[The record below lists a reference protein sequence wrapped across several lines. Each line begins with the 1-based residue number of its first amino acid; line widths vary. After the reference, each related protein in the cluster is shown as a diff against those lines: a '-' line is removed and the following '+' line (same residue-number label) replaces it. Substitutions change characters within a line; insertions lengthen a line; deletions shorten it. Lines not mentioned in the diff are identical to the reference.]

1 MKLTLQI
8 LAGKIRK
15 KWTKLQENKQR
26 DHNNCWN
33 RVQSF
38 MSKNFSVLRIG
49 SLLSMMMM
57 AVLANAQNPKDFPR
71 PAELEPAIKFWT
83 RVYTEADTDSG
94 FLHDSVN
101 LAIIYKK
108 VSYDRPEIERQ
119 RTRISEDLQILASG
133 KRSGLTGHQQQIL
146 EVFPAGVSNSVLAAA
161 ADTVRFQLGQSD
173 RFVEGLIRSGAYR
186 QHIDRVTSERNL
198 PVELGALPHVE
209 SSFHPGAYSHAAAAG
224 MWQFMRTTGQRFMR
238 IDHIVDERM
247 DPYTSTSAAMSLLE
261 YNYSVLGSWPLAL
274 TAYNHGAGGIS
285 RAVRETGSER
295 IEDIVANYKGR
306 NFGFASRNFYVQFLA
321 VVDVEKQAQALFGI
335 LQLDSHPEYEEFEM
349 EAYVEAQTL
358 ASVLGISLDQL
369 KFDNPAIRPIVWE
382 GGKRIPRGYTVKV
395 QRKSLER
402 GIASLMAAIPPL
414 ELHTVQTPD
423 LAYVVQRG
431 DSLSSIA
438 GRFKTSV
445 AQLMS
450 LNQLRDA
457 HRIQIG
463 QNLLL
468 PHDNQMAATSSTVAS
483 IPSSNRPETAAVV
496 PAAQGR
502 PAAYEVRRGDTLSTI
517 AQRFS
522 MAENELLQI
531 NSISD
536 PHKIYPGQRLALRS
550 VDQPTV
556 QTVAFTAAADNT
568 VPAESAEE
576 SADAVAV
583 EPLIDAVASIEQAG
597 RELAADPSDYGVRL
611 SDNSIEIQATETL
624 GHYADWL
631 GVNSADIRR
640 WNNLTARQQ
649 VVMGKRLILNFSSR
663 NVQEFELK
671 RRQYHIA
678 QQENFF
684 RNYRIQDLDQYT
696 IAANDNISTLAR
708 QKYSVPLWLLRQ
720 YNPDMDFSTLKIG
733 QKVVFPVL
741 ESVQVE
747 VQS

>member
-1 MKLTLQI
+1 
-8 LAGKIRK
+8 
-15 KWTKLQENKQR
+15 
-26 DHNNCWN
+26 
-33 RVQSF
+33 
-38 MSKNFSVLRIG
+38 MSKKISLLRIG

-57 AVLANAQNPKDFPR
+57 TVLAHAQNPKDFPR
-71 PAELEPAIKFWT
+71 PSELEPAIKFWT
-83 RVYTEADTDSG
+83 RVYTEVDTDSG
-94 FLHDSVN
+94 FLHDSGN
-101 LAIIYKK
+101 LAIIYKR
-108 VSYDRPEIERQ
+108 VDYDRPEIELQ
-119 RTRISEDLQILASG
+119 RNRISDDLKVLASG
-133 KRSGLTGHQQQIL
+133 KRTGLTGHQQQIL
-146 EVFPAGVSNSVLAAA
+146 EVFPAGVSNAVLAAA
-161 ADTVRFQLGQSD
+161 ANTVRFQLGQSD

-186 QHIDRVTSERNL
+186 QHINRVTTERNL
-198 PVELGALPHVE
+198 PAELGALPHVE

-247 DPYTSTSAAMSLLE
+247 DPYTSTNAAMSLLE
-261 YNYSVLGSWPLAL
+261 YNYRVLGSWPLAL
-274 TAYNHGAGGIS
+274 SAYNHGAGGIS
-285 RAVRETGSER
+285 RAVRETGSDR

-306 NFGFASRNFYVQFLA
+306 NFGFASRNFYAQFLA
-321 VVDVEKQAQALFGI
+321 VLDVEKQALALFGI

-349 EAYVEAQTL
+349 EAYVEARTL
-358 ASVLGISLDQL
+358 ASTLGITLEQL

-395 QRKSLER
+395 QRKSLDR
-402 GIASLMAAIPPL
+402 GIASLMAAIPAL

-468 PHDNQMAATSSTVAS
+468 PHDNPVAAASSTVAS
-483 IPSSNRPETAAVV
+483 VPSANRPETAAVI
-496 PAAQGR
+496 PSAQGR
-502 PAAYEVRRGDTLSTI
+502 PAAYEVRRGDTVSTI

-522 MAENELLQI
+522 IAESELLQI

-536 PHKIYPGQRLALRS
+536 PHRIYPGQRLALRS
-550 VDQPTV
+550 ASPISV
-556 QTVAFTAAADNT
+556 QTVAFTQTAD
-568 VPAESAEE
+568 S
-576 SADAVAV
+576 AVAGESVDKPADDAEAV
-583 EPLIDAVASIEQAG
+583 EAVFDAVASSEQAG

-631 GVNSADIRR
+631 GVNSAEIRR
-640 WNNLTARQQ
+640 WNNLNARQA
-649 VVMGKRLILNFSSR
+649 VVMGNRLILNFSRR
-663 NVQEFELK
+663 NVQDFELK

-678 QQENFF
+678 QQEDFF
-684 RNYRIQDLDQYT
+684 RNYRIQELDQYT

-741 ESVQVE
+741 ESVQTD

>member
-1 MKLTLQI
+1 
-8 LAGKIRK
+8 
-15 KWTKLQENKQR
+15 
-26 DHNNCWN
+26 
-33 RVQSF
+33 
-38 MSKNFSVLRIG
+38 
-49 SLLSMMMM
+49 MMMM
-57 AVLANAQNPKDFPR
+57 TVLAHAQNPKDFPR

-83 RVYTEADTDSG
+83 RIYTEVDTGSG
-94 FLHDSVN
+94 FIHDSVN
-101 LAIIYKK
+101 LAIVYKR
-108 VSYDRPEIERQ
+108 VDYDRPQIELQ
-119 RTRISEDLQILASG
+119 RKRISEDLQILASG
-133 KRSGLTGHQQQIL
+133 KRTALSGHQQQIL
-146 EVFPAGVSNSVLAAA
+146 EVFPAGVSNAVLAEAA
-161 ADTVRFQLGQSD
+161 NNVRFQLGQSD

-186 QHIDRVTSERNL
+186 QHIDRVTTERNL
-198 PVELGALPHVE
+198 PAELGALPHVE
-209 SSFHPGAYSHAAAAG
+209 SSFHPGAYSHVAAAG
-224 MWQFMRTTGQRFMR
+224 MWQFMKTTGQRFMR

-247 DPYTSTSAAMSLLE
+247 DPYTSTNAAMSLLE

-274 TAYNHGAGGIS
+274 TAYNHGVGGIS
-285 RAVRETGSER
+285 RAVRETGSDR
-295 IEDIVANYKGR
+295 IEDIIANYKGR
-306 NFGFASRNFYVQFLA
+306 NFGFAGRNFYPQFLA
-321 VVDVEKQAQALFGI
+321 VIDVEKQAQALFGI

-349 EAYVEAQTL
+349 EAYVEARML
-358 ASVLGISLDQL
+358 ASALGITVEQL

-395 QRKSLER
+395 QRKSLSQ
-402 GIASLMAAIPPL
+402 GLASLMAAIPVL

-431 DSLSSIA
+431 DSLSGIA
-438 GRFKTSV
+438 SRFKTSV

-457 HRIQIG
+457 HRLQIG

-468 PHDNQMAATSSTVAS
+468 PHDNPTAAASSAIAS
-483 IPSSNRPETAAVV
+483 VPSAIRPETAAVA

-502 PAAYEVRRGDTLSTI
+502 PAAYEVRRGDTVSTI

-522 MAENELLQI
+522 IAESELLQI
-531 NSISD
+531 NSIAD
-536 PHKIYPGQRLALRS
+536 PHKIYPGQRLALRGDNRPS
-550 VDQPTV
+550 L
-556 QTVAFTAAADNT
+556 QTVAFTAIADKA
-568 VPAESAEE
+568 VLAERIDEPI
-576 SADAVAV
+576 DAVAI
-583 EPLIDAVASIEQAG
+583 EPLIDVVASSEQAG

-640 WNNLTARQQ
+640 WNNLNARRP
-649 VVMGKRLILNFSSR
+649 VVVGNRLILNFSSR

-678 QQENFF
+678 QQEDFF
-684 RNYRIQDLDQYT
+684 RNYRIQELDQYT

-741 ESVQVE
+741 ESVQAE
-747 VQS
+747 GQS

>member
-1 MKLTLQI
+1 
-8 LAGKIRK
+8 
-15 KWTKLQENKQR
+15 
-26 DHNNCWN
+26 
-33 RVQSF
+33 
-38 MSKNFSVLRIG
+38 MSKNFSLLRIC

-57 AVLANAQNPKDFPR
+57 TVLAHAQNPKDFPR
-71 PAELEPAIKFWT
+71 AAELEPAIKFWT
-83 RVYTEADTDSG
+83 RIYTEVDTDSG
-94 FLHDSVN
+94 FIHDSVN
-101 LAIIYKK
+101 LAIVYKR
-108 VSYDRPEIERQ
+108 VDYDRPQIELQ
-119 RTRISEDLQILASG
+119 RKRISEDLQILASG
-133 KRSGLTGHQQQIL
+133 KRTALSGHQQQIL
-146 EVFPAGVSNSVLAAA
+146 EVFPAGVSNAVLAEAA
-161 ADTVRFQLGQSD
+161 NNVRFQLGQSD
-173 RFVEGLIRSGAYR
+173 RFVGGLIRSGAYR
-186 QHIDRVTSERNL
+186 QHIDRVTTERNL
-198 PVELGALPHVE
+198 PAELGALPHVE

-224 MWQFMRTTGQRFMR
+224 MWQFMKTTGQRFMR

-247 DPYTSTSAAMSLLE
+247 DPYTSTNAAMSLLE

-274 TAYNHGAGGIS
+274 TAYNHGVGGIS
-285 RAVRETGSER
+285 RAVRETGSDR
-295 IEDIVANYKGR
+295 IEDIIANYKGR
-306 NFGFASRNFYVQFLA
+306 NFGFAGRNFYPQFLA
-321 VVDVEKQAQALFGI
+321 VIDVEKQAQALFGI

-349 EAYVEAQTL
+349 EAYVEARML
-358 ASVLGISLDQL
+358 ASVLGITVEQL

-395 QRKSLER
+395 QRKSLSQ
-402 GIASLMAAIPPL
+402 GLASLMAAIPEL

-431 DSLSSIA
+431 DSLSGIA
-438 GRFKTSV
+438 SRFKTSV

-457 HRIQIG
+457 HRLQIG

-468 PHDNQMAATSSTVAS
+468 PHDNPTAAASSAIAS
-483 IPSSNRPETAAVV
+483 VPSAIRPETAAVA

-502 PAAYEVRRGDTLSTI
+502 PAAYEVRRGDTVSTI

-522 MAENELLQI
+522 IAESELLQI
-531 NSISD
+531 NSIAD
-536 PHKIYPGQRLALRS
+536 PHKIYPGQRLALRGDNRPS
-550 VDQPTV
+550 L
-556 QTVAFTAAADNT
+556 QTVAFTAIADNA
-568 VPAESAEE
+568 VLAERIDEPI
-576 SADAVAV
+576 DAVAI
-583 EPLIDAVASIEQAG
+583 EPLIDVVASSEQAG

-640 WNNLTARQQ
+640 WNNLNARRP
-649 VVMGKRLILNFSSR
+649 VVVGNRLILNFSSR

-678 QQENFF
+678 QQEDFF
-684 RNYRIQDLDQYT
+684 RNYRIQELDQYT

-741 ESVQVE
+741 ESVQGE
-747 VQS
+747 GQS

>member
-1 MKLTLQI
+1 
-8 LAGKIRK
+8 
-15 KWTKLQENKQR
+15 
-26 DHNNCWN
+26 
-33 RVQSF
+33 
-38 MSKNFSVLRIG
+38 MSKNFSLLRIC

-57 AVLANAQNPKDFPR
+57 MTVLAHAQNPKDFPR
-71 PAELEPAIKFWT
+71 AAELEPAIKFWT
-83 RVYTEADTDSG
+83 RIYTEVDTDSG
-94 FLHDSVN
+94 FIHDSVN
-101 LAIIYKK
+101 LAIVYKR
-108 VSYDRPEIERQ
+108 VDYDRPQIELQ
-119 RTRISEDLQILASG
+119 RKRISEDLQILASG
-133 KRSGLTGHQQQIL
+133 KRTALSGHQQQIL
-146 EVFPAGVSNSVLAAA
+146 EVFPAGVSNAVLAEAA
-161 ADTVRFQLGQSD
+161 NNVRFQLGQSD
-173 RFVEGLIRSGAYR
+173 RFVGGLIRSGAYR
-186 QHIDRVTSERNL
+186 QHIDRVTTERNL
-198 PVELGALPHVE
+198 PAELGALPHVE

-224 MWQFMRTTGQRFMR
+224 MWQFMKTTGQRFMR

-247 DPYTSTSAAMSLLE
+247 DPYTSTNAAMSLLE

-274 TAYNHGAGGIS
+274 TAYNHGVGGIS
-285 RAVRETGSER
+285 RAVRETGSDR
-295 IEDIVANYKGR
+295 IEDIIANYKGR
-306 NFGFASRNFYVQFLA
+306 NFGFAGRNFYPQFLA
-321 VVDVEKQAQALFGI
+321 VIDVEKQAQALFGI

-349 EAYVEAQTL
+349 EAYVEARML
-358 ASVLGISLDQL
+358 ASVLGITVEQL

-395 QRKSLER
+395 QRKSLSQ
-402 GIASLMAAIPPL
+402 GLASLMAAIPEL

-431 DSLSSIA
+431 DSLSGIA
-438 GRFKTSV
+438 SRFKTSV

-457 HRIQIG
+457 HRLQIG

-468 PHDNQMAATSSTVAS
+468 PHDNPTAAASSAIAS
-483 IPSSNRPETAAVV
+483 VPSAIRPETAAVA

-502 PAAYEVRRGDTLSTI
+502 PAAYEVRRGDTVSTI

-522 MAENELLQI
+522 IAESELLQI
-531 NSISD
+531 NSIAD
-536 PHKIYPGQRLALRS
+536 PHKIYPGQRLALRGDNRPS
-550 VDQPTV
+550 L
-556 QTVAFTAAADNT
+556 QTVAFTAIADNA
-568 VPAESAEE
+568 VLAERIDEPI
-576 SADAVAV
+576 DAVAI
-583 EPLIDAVASIEQAG
+583 EPLIDVVASSEQAG

-640 WNNLTARQQ
+640 WNNLNARRP
-649 VVMGKRLILNFSSR
+649 VVVGNRLILNFSSR

-678 QQENFF
+678 QQEDFF
-684 RNYRIQDLDQYT
+684 RNYRIQELDQYT

-741 ESVQVE
+741 ESVQGE
-747 VQS
+747 GQS